1 MDDQTPLLA
10 GIELGGTKA
19 IAVLARGRTI
29 VARESFPTTADPAAT
44 LASAVAVIVGWHAQA
59 PLAAIGIAS
68 FGPVA
73 LDPQLPSYGQILDT
87 PKPGWAGFDVLGA
100 VRRAI
105 DVPLAI
111 DTDVNAAALAE
122 GRWGGSARC
131 RVHAYVT
138 IGTGVG
144 GGIVVDGQ
152 PLHGF
157 LHPEIGHMR
166 VPRVAGDGFGGV
178 CPFHGDCVEGLV
190 AGPALAARTGLA
202 GADIADNHPVW
213 GNVAQEL
220 GDFFANMLVS
230 FAPERIA
237 LGGSV
242 LLGRPLLLAGVH
254 AVVAR
259 RLGRYLP
266 VTGIPPEARIALTML
281 GADAGPLGAIALAE
295 RALG

>member
-1 MDDQTPLLA
+1 MEDQSPRLA

-44 LASAVAVIVGWHAQA
+44 LAAVLAVMGGWHAQA

-73 LDPQLPSYGQILDT
+73 LDPRSPQYGHILDT
-87 PKPGWAGFDVLGA
+87 PKPGWAGFDVVGS
-100 VRRAI
+100 VRQAI

-122 GRWGGSARC
+122 GQWGGSLGC

-166 VPRVAGDGFGGV
+166 VPRVAGDPFLGF
-178 CPFHGDCVEGLV
+178 CPFHGDCIEGLV
-190 AGPALAARTGLA
+190 AGPALAARTGLT

-213 GNVAQEL
+213 ANVAQEL

-242 LLGRPLLLAGVH
+242 VLGRPSLLPAVH

-259 RLGRYLP
+259 RLCRYLP
-266 VTGIPPEARIALTML
+266 ATGMAPETRIALAIL
-281 GADAGPLGAIALAE
+281 GADAGPLGAIALAI

>member
-1 MDDQTPLLA
+1 MEEQSPLLA
-10 GIELGGTKA
+10 GIELGGTKS
-19 IAVLARGRTI
+19 IAVLARGHII

-44 LASAVAVIVGWHAQA
+44 LAAVVAVVSGWHAGR

-68 FGPVA
+68 FGPVV
-73 LDPQLPSYGQILDT
+73 LDPQSSAYGRMLDT

-100 VRRAI
+100 VRGAI
-105 DVPLAI
+105 SVPLAI

-122 GRWGGSARC
+122 GQWGGSAGC

-144 GGIVVDGQ
+144 GGLVVGGQ

-166 VPRVAGDGFGGV
+166 VPRVAGDAFAGA
-178 CPFHGDCVEGLV
+178 CPFHGDCIEGLV

-202 GADIADNHPVW
+202 GADIADDHPVW
-213 GNVAQEL
+213 GNVVQEL

-230 FAPERIA
+230 IAPERIA

-242 LLGRPLLLAGVH
+242 LLGRPSLLP
-254 AVVAR
+254 AVRAAAAH
-259 RLGRYLP
+259 RLGGYLP
-266 VTGIPPEARIALTML
+266 VTGMVPEDRIAPAML
-281 GADAGPLGAIALAE
+281 GADAGPLGAIALAL

>member
-1 MDDQTPLLA
+1 MEDQSPLLA

-19 IAVLARGRTI
+19 IAVLARGSTI
-29 VARESFPTTADPAAT
+29 VARESFPTSADPAAT
-44 LASAVAVIVGWHAQA
+44 LAAVVAVIAGWHAQA

-73 LDPQLPSYGQILDT
+73 LDPHASTYGQILDT
-87 PKPGWAGFDVLGA
+87 PKPGWAGFDVVGS
-100 VRRAI
+100 VRQAI

-122 GRWGGSARC
+122 GQWGGSQGC
-131 RVHAYVT
+131 RVHGYVT

-152 PLHGF
+152 PVHGF

-166 VPRVAGDGFGGV
+166 VPRVAGDAFAGA

-190 AGPALAARTGLA
+190 AGPALAARTGLM
-202 GADIADNHPVW
+202 GADIADDHPVW
-213 GNVAQEL
+213 ANVAQEL
-220 GDFFANMLVS
+220 GDFFVNMLVS
-230 FAPERIA
+230 LAPERIA

-242 LLGRPLLLAGVH
+242 VLGRPFLLPAVH
-254 AVVAR
+254 AVVAH

-266 VTGIPPEARIALTML
+266 STGMAPESRIALATL

>member
-1 MDDQTPLLA
+1 MEDQTPLLA

-44 LASAVAVIVGWHAQA
+44 LAAVVAVIGGWHAQA

-73 LDPQLPSYGQILDT
+73 LDPQSPGYGEILDT
-87 PKPGWAGFDVLGA
+87 PKPGWAGFDVVGS
-100 VRRAI
+100 VRQAI

-122 GRWGGSARC
+122 GQWGGSQGC

-152 PLHGF
+152 PVHGF

-166 VPRVAGDGFGGV
+166 VPRVAGDAFAGA

-202 GADIADNHPVW
+202 GADIADDHPVW
-213 GNVAQEL
+213 SNVAQEL

-242 LLGRPLLLAGVH
+242 VLGRPSLLPAIQ

-259 RLGRYLP
+259 RLAGYLP
-266 VTGIPPEARIALTML
+266 AQDVAPEARIALALL

>member
-1 MDDQTPLLA
+1 MDDQAPLLA
-10 GIELGGTKA
+10 GIELGGTKI
-19 IAVLARGRTI
+19 IAVLGRGGG
-29 VARESFPTTADPAAT
+29 VLAREAFATTADPAAC
-44 LASAVAVIVGWHAQA
+44 LAVAIDRIVRWHGEQ

-68 FGPVA
+68 FGPIAV
-73 LDPQLPSYGQILDT
+73 DPRSTRYGQMLDT
-87 PKPGWAGFDVLGA
+87 PKPGWRGFDVLGA
-100 VRRAI
+100 VRGAI
-105 DVPLAI
+105 GVPLAI

-122 GRWGGSARC
+122 GQWGGSAGC

-166 VPRVAGDGFGGV
+166 VPRVAGDAFGGA

-202 GADIADNHPVW
+202 GADIADDHPVW

-242 LLGRPLLLAGVH
+242 LLGRPLLLAAVR
-254 AVVAR
+254 AVVAH
-259 RLGRYLP
+259 RLAGYLP
-266 VTGIPPEARIALTML
+266 ATDVAPETRIALATL
-281 GADAGPLGAIALAE
+281 GTDAGPLGAIALAG

>member
-1 MDDQTPLLA
+1 MEDQSPLLA
-10 GIELGGTKA
+10 GIELGGTKS
-19 IAVLARGRTI
+19 IAVLARGGTI
-29 VARESFPTTADPAAT
+29 LARASLATSADPAAT
-44 LASAVAVIVGWHAQA
+44 LAAVVAVIGGWHAER

-68 FGPVA
+68 FGPVV
-73 LDPQLPSYGQILDT
+73 LDPQSPAYGHMLDT
-87 PKPGWAGFDVLGA
+87 PKPGWAGFDVVGA
-100 VRRAI
+100 VRGAI
-105 DVPLAI
+105 AVPVAI

-122 GRWGGSARC
+122 GQWGGSRGC

-144 GGIVVDGQ
+144 GGLVVGGQ

-166 VPRVAGDGFGGV
+166 VPRVDGDAFAGV
-178 CPFHGDCVEGLV
+178 CPFHGDCIEGLV

-202 GADIADNHPVW
+202 GADIADGHPVW

-220 GDFFANMLVS
+220 GDFFANMLAG

-242 LLGRPLLLAGVH
+242 LLGRPLLLPAVRG
-254 AVVAR
+254 VVAR
-259 RLGRYLP
+259 RLAGYLP
-266 VTGIPPEARIALTML
+266 TTDLAPEDRIALATL
-281 GADAGPLGAIALAE
+281 GADAGPLGAVALAA

>member
-1 MDDQTPLLA
+1 MEDQSPRLA

-44 LASAVAVIVGWHAQA
+44 LAAVVAVIVGWHAQA

-73 LDPQLPSYGQILDT
+73 LDPHASTYGQILDT
-87 PKPGWAGFDVLGA
+87 PKPGWAGFDVLGS

-122 GRWGGSARC
+122 GLWGGSAGC
-131 RVHAYVT
+131 RIHAYVT

-157 LHPEIGHMR
+157 LHPEIGHVR
-166 VPRVAGDGFGGV
+166 VPRVAGDAFAGV
-178 CPFHGDCVEGLV
+178 CPFHGDCIEGLV
-190 AGPALAARTGLA
+190 AGPALAARTGLR
-202 GADIADNHPVW
+202 GADIADDHPVW
-213 GNVAQEL
+213 ANVAQEL

-242 LLGRPLLLAGVH
+242 VLGRPSLLHAVR

-259 RLGRYLP
+259 RLAGYLP
-266 VTGIPPEARIALTML
+266 ATGMLPEDRIAFATL
-281 GADAGPLGAIALAE
+281 GADAGPFGAIALAM